1 MAYKFQAGDA
11 TLSGSVT
18 LVAYQD
24 LLFESDGVSDIGTAA
39 SEVGVTYTTRLTAS
53 VGISGSAIF
62 ADNFYGNGSNLTG
75 VSAVDTTVTG
85 SSANTDLQLVLV
97 QNVGTD
103 VSLAADNAGA
113 IAFNPSTNLLSSIGD
128 IAAVDLSGS
137 DVVAG
142 KSVLLGQNG
151 NIGAT
156 GHTDL
161 ITLSTNSVVVEG
173 AISGAL
179 SISGKSVLLGQN
191 GNIGAIGHTD
201 LITLSTNSVVVEG
214 AISGSTSLA
223 GKSLVLGQNGVIGA
237 TGDTNLITLAS
248 NLVTVEGTIS
258 GSDALSGKSV
268 LLGQNGV
275 IGPVGDTD
283 LIALSTNKVTVS
295 GVLSGSGALQGP
307 SLSLNAA
314 SIATD
319 GDLAAVAGTFTGA
332 ISGSSTLSAAGAVQL
347 DGADD
352 GVAFVAADNLYFRD
366 AGTGQMRRD
375 SFSDVM
381 EVAAGTVTDTGI
393 ENTSGVLSFALA
405 SLTEAAVATTDYVV
419 FADATDSDS
428 IKKEAVDDLM
438 EIGMSLLS
446 EVPMAIGSDFLVFS
460 DATDSN
466 KGARIK
472 MKSFIAAAADGTSI
486 TSSNG
491 VLSVIGAQNID
502 VDTVGNASFQL
513 TSAGMNYATASIS
526 TNVTYTLPA
535 SPSTGDIVYI
545 KLAGVTPGKHVVI
558 SGSSMQMIDGTSTI
572 TASSGYAGIS
582 LCYVASDIWRIF

>member
-97 QNVGTD
+97 QNVGSD

-191 GNIGAIGHTD
+191 GNIGAVGDAD
-201 LITLSTNSVVVEG
+201 LLALATNSLTVNGAVGATG
-214 AISGSTSLA
+214 AISGSSTLTI
-223 GKSLVLGQNGVIGA
+223 VGA
-237 TGDTNLITLAS
+237 ANF
-248 NLVTVEGTIS
+248 
-258 GSDALSGKSV
+258 
-268 LLGQNGV
+268 
-275 IGPVGDTD
+275 
-283 LIALSTNKVTVS
+283 
-295 GVLSGSGALQGP
+295 GA
-307 SLSLNAA
+307 AAYA
-314 SIATD
+314 SIAAD

-332 ISGSSTLSAAGAVQL
+332 ISGSSTLSAAGNVQL

-352 GVAFVAADNLYFRD
+352 SAAFVAADDVYFRD
-366 AGTGQMRRD
+366 AGSGQMRRD
-375 SFSDVM
+375 SWSDIMAVT
-381 EVAAGTVTDTGI
+381 AGDGI
-393 ENTSGVLSFALA
+393 TNTSGVLS
-405 SLTEAAVATTDYVV
+405 VA
-419 FADATDSDS
+419 
-428 IKKEAVDDLM
+428 
-438 EIGMSLLS
+438 
-446 EVPMAIGSDFLVFS
+446 
-460 DATDSN
+460 
-466 KGARIK
+466 
-472 MKSFIAAAADGTSI
+472 GT
-486 TSSNG
+486 
-491 VLSVIGAQNID
+491 QNID
-502 VDTVGNASFQL
+502 VDTIGNASRQL
-513 TSAGMNYATASIS
+513 TSMGINYATASI
-526 TNVTYTLPA
+526 TANRTFTLPT
-535 SPSTGDIVYI
+535 SPSSGDVIYV
-545 KLAGVTPGKHVVI
+545 KFAGFSGGKHAVI
-558 SGSSMQMIDGTSTI
+558 SGSGMQLIDGATAI
-572 TASSGYAGIS
+572 TASSAYASVS
-582 LCYVASDIWRIF
+582 LVYVASDVWRIF

>member
-53 VGISGSAIF
+53 VGLSGSAIF

-75 VSAVDTTVTG
+75 VSAADTTVTG

-97 QNVGTD
+97 QNVGSD

-191 GNIGAIGHTD
+191 GNIGAVGDAD
-201 LITLSTNSVVVEG
+201 LLALATNSLTVNGAVGATG
-214 AISGSTSLA
+214 AISGSSTLTI
-223 GKSLVLGQNGVIGA
+223 VGA
-237 TGDTNLITLAS
+237 ANF
-248 NLVTVEGTIS
+248 
-258 GSDALSGKSV
+258 
-268 LLGQNGV
+268 
-275 IGPVGDTD
+275 
-283 LIALSTNKVTVS
+283 
-295 GVLSGSGALQGP
+295 GA
-307 SLSLNAA
+307 AAYA
-314 SIATD
+314 SIAAD

-332 ISGSSTLSAAGAVQL
+332 ISGSSTLSAAGNVQL

-352 GVAFVAADNLYFRD
+352 SAAFVAADDVYFRD
-366 AGTGQMRRD
+366 AGSGQMRRD
-375 SFSDVM
+375 SWSDIMAVT
-381 EVAAGTVTDTGI
+381 AGDGI
-393 ENTSGVLSFALA
+393 TNTSGVLS
-405 SLTEAAVATTDYVV
+405 VA
-419 FADATDSDS
+419 
-428 IKKEAVDDLM
+428 
-438 EIGMSLLS
+438 
-446 EVPMAIGSDFLVFS
+446 
-460 DATDSN
+460 
-466 KGARIK
+466 
-472 MKSFIAAAADGTSI
+472 GT
-486 TSSNG
+486 
-491 VLSVIGAQNID
+491 QNID
-502 VDTVGNASFQL
+502 VDTIGNASRQL
-513 TSAGMNYATASIS
+513 TSMGINYATASI
-526 TNVTYTLPA
+526 TANRTFTLPT
-535 SPSTGDIVYI
+535 SPSSGDVIYV
-545 KLAGVTPGKHVVI
+545 KFAGFSGGKHAVI
-558 SGSSMQMIDGTSTI
+558 SGSGMQLIDGATAI
-572 TASSGYAGIS
+572 TASSAYASVS
-582 LCYVASDIWRIF
+582 LVYVASDVWRIF

>member
-103 VSLAADNAGA
+103 VSLAADSAGA
-113 IAFNPSTNLLSSIGD
+113 IAFNPSTNLLSSTGAIVAGTS
-128 IAAVDLSGS
+128 LSASTSLG
-137 DVVAG
+137 G

-151 NIGAT
+151 NIGAV
-156 GHTDL
+156 GDADL
-161 ITLSTNSVVVEG
+161 ITLASNSVAV
-173 AISGAL
+173 A
-179 SISGKSVLLGQN
+179 
-191 GNIGAIGHTD
+191 
-201 LITLSTNSVVVEG
+201 G

-258 GSDALSGKSV
+258 GSDTLSGKSV
-268 LLGQNGV
+268 LLGQNGF
-275 IGPVGDTD
+275 IGAVGDTD
-283 LIALSTNKVTVS
+283 LLKLATNSLIVN

-307 SLSLNAA
+307 SLSLNGA

-332 ISGSSTLSAAGAVQL
+332 ISGSSTLSAAGNVQL

-352 GVAFVAADNLYFRD
+352 SAAFVAADNVYFRD
-366 AGTGQMRRD
+366 AGDGLMKRD
-375 SFSDVM
+375 SWSDIM
-381 EVAAGTVTDTGI
+381 EVAAGTVTTTGI
-393 ENTSGVLSFALA
+393 ENSSGVLSFALS
-405 SLTEAAVATTDYVV
+405 SLTDTAIQTTDYIV
-419 FADATDSDS
+419 FADANNSDGLRKDAIDDVAEILPALCDEAAIAVNTDY
-428 IKKEAVDDLM
+428 
-438 EIGMSLLS
+438 LS
-446 EVPMAIGSDFLVFS
+446 YIDGGVSGTGAKTKISSFVAAI
-460 DATDSN
+460 
-466 KGARIK
+466 
-472 MKSFIAAAADGTSI
+472 ADGTSI
-486 TSSNG
+486 SASNG
-491 VLSVIGAQNID
+491 QLSVLGAQNID
-502 VDTVGNASFQL
+502 VDTIGNASKQL
-513 TSAGMNYATASIS
+513 TSNGMNYATASI
-526 TNVTYTLPA
+526 TVNRTFTLPA
-535 SPSTGDIVYI
+535 SPSTGDIVYV
-545 KLAGVTPGKHVVI
+545 KFAGFSGGKHAVI
-558 SGSSMQMIDGTSTI
+558 SGSGMQLIDGATAI
-572 TASSGYAGIS
+572 TASSAYASVS
-582 LCYVASDIWRIF
+582 LVYVASDVWRIF

>member
-75 VSAVDTTVTG
+75 VSAADTTVTG

-97 QNVGTD
+97 QNVGSD

-191 GNIGAIGHTD
+191 GNIGAVGDAD
-201 LITLSTNSVVVEG
+201 LLALATNSLTVNGAVGATG
-214 AISGSTSLA
+214 AISGSSTLTI
-223 GKSLVLGQNGVIGA
+223 VGA
-237 TGDTNLITLAS
+237 ANF
-248 NLVTVEGTIS
+248 
-258 GSDALSGKSV
+258 
-268 LLGQNGV
+268 
-275 IGPVGDTD
+275 
-283 LIALSTNKVTVS
+283 
-295 GVLSGSGALQGP
+295 GA
-307 SLSLNAA
+307 AAYA
-314 SIATD
+314 SIAAD

-332 ISGSSTLSAAGAVQL
+332 ISGSSTLSAAGNVQL

-352 GVAFVAADNLYFRD
+352 SAAFVAADDVYFRD
-366 AGTGQMRRD
+366 AGSGQMRRD
-375 SFSDVM
+375 SWSDIM
-381 EVAAGTVTDTGI
+381 EVTAGDGI
-393 ENTSGVLSFALA
+393 TNTSGVLS
-405 SLTEAAVATTDYVV
+405 VA
-419 FADATDSDS
+419 
-428 IKKEAVDDLM
+428 
-438 EIGMSLLS
+438 
-446 EVPMAIGSDFLVFS
+446 
-460 DATDSN
+460 
-466 KGARIK
+466 
-472 MKSFIAAAADGTSI
+472 GT
-486 TSSNG
+486 
-491 VLSVIGAQNID
+491 QNID
-502 VDTVGNASFQL
+502 VDTIGNASRQL
-513 TSAGMNYATASIS
+513 TSMGINYATASI
-526 TNVTYTLPA
+526 TVNRTFTLPA
-535 SPSTGDIVYI
+535 APSSGDVIYV
-545 KLAGVTPGKHVVI
+545 KFAGFSGGKHAVI
-558 SGSSMQMIDGTSTI
+558 SGSGMQLIDGATAI
-572 TASSGYAGIS
+572 TASSAYASVS
-582 LCYVASDIWRIF
+582 LVYVASDVWRIF

>member
-53 VGISGSAIF
+53 VGLSGSAIF

-97 QNVGTD
+97 QNVGSD

-191 GNIGAIGHTD
+191 GNIGAVGDAD
-201 LITLSTNSVVVEG
+201 LLALATNSLTVNGAVGATG
-214 AISGSTSLA
+214 AISGSSTLTI
-223 GKSLVLGQNGVIGA
+223 VGA
-237 TGDTNLITLAS
+237 ANF
-248 NLVTVEGTIS
+248 
-258 GSDALSGKSV
+258 
-268 LLGQNGV
+268 
-275 IGPVGDTD
+275 
-283 LIALSTNKVTVS
+283 
-295 GVLSGSGALQGP
+295 GA
-307 SLSLNAA
+307 AAYA
-314 SIATD
+314 SIAAD

-332 ISGSSTLSAAGAVQL
+332 ISGSSTLSAAGNVQL

-352 GVAFVAADNLYFRD
+352 SAAFVAADDVYFRD
-366 AGTGQMRRD
+366 AGSGQMRRD
-375 SFSDVM
+375 SWSDIMAVT
-381 EVAAGTVTDTGI
+381 AGDGI
-393 ENTSGVLSFALA
+393 TNTSGVLS
-405 SLTEAAVATTDYVV
+405 VA
-419 FADATDSDS
+419 
-428 IKKEAVDDLM
+428 
-438 EIGMSLLS
+438 
-446 EVPMAIGSDFLVFS
+446 
-460 DATDSN
+460 
-466 KGARIK
+466 
-472 MKSFIAAAADGTSI
+472 GT
-486 TSSNG
+486 
-491 VLSVIGAQNID
+491 QNID
-502 VDTVGNASFQL
+502 VDTIGNASRQL
-513 TSAGMNYATASIS
+513 TSMGINYATASI
-526 TNVTYTLPA
+526 TANRTFTLPT
-535 SPSTGDIVYI
+535 SPSSGDVIYV
-545 KLAGVTPGKHVVI
+545 KFAGFSGGKHAVI
-558 SGSSMQMIDGTSTI
+558 SGSGMQLIDGATAI
-572 TASSGYAGIS
+572 TASSAYASVS
-582 LCYVASDIWRIF
+582 LVYVASDVWRIF

>member
-191 GNIGAIGHTD
+191 GNIGAVGDAD
-201 LITLSTNSVVVEG
+201 LLALATNSLTVNGAVGATG
-214 AISGSTSLA
+214 AISGSSTLTI
-223 GKSLVLGQNGVIGA
+223 VGA
-237 TGDTNLITLAS
+237 ANF
-248 NLVTVEGTIS
+248 
-258 GSDALSGKSV
+258 
-268 LLGQNGV
+268 
-275 IGPVGDTD
+275 
-283 LIALSTNKVTVS
+283 
-295 GVLSGSGALQGP
+295 GA
-307 SLSLNAA
+307 AAYA
-314 SIATD
+314 SIAAD

-332 ISGSSTLSAAGAVQL
+332 ISGSSTLSAAGNVQL

-352 GVAFVAADNLYFRD
+352 SAAFVAADDVYFRD
-366 AGTGQMRRD
+366 AGSGQMRRD
-375 SFSDVM
+375 SWSDIMGVT
-381 EVAAGTVTDTGI
+381 AGDGI
-393 ENTSGVLSFALA
+393 TNTSGVLS
-405 SLTEAAVATTDYVV
+405 VA
-419 FADATDSDS
+419 
-428 IKKEAVDDLM
+428 
-438 EIGMSLLS
+438 
-446 EVPMAIGSDFLVFS
+446 
-460 DATDSN
+460 
-466 KGARIK
+466 
-472 MKSFIAAAADGTSI
+472 GT
-486 TSSNG
+486 
-491 VLSVIGAQNID
+491 QNID
-502 VDTVGNASFQL
+502 VDTIGNASRQL
-513 TSAGMNYATASIS
+513 TSMGINYATASI
-526 TNVTYTLPA
+526 TANRTFTLPT
-535 SPSTGDIVYI
+535 SPSSGDVIYV
-545 KLAGVTPGKHVVI
+545 KFAGFSGGKHAVI
-558 SGSSMQMIDGTSTI
+558 SGSGMQLIDGATAI
-572 TASSGYAGIS
+572 TASSAYASVS
-582 LCYVASDIWRIF
+582 LVYVASDVWRIF

>member
-97 QNVGTD
+97 QNVGSD

-191 GNIGAIGHTD
+191 GNIGAVGDAD
-201 LITLSTNSVVVEG
+201 LLALATNSLTVNGAVGATG
-214 AISGSTSLA
+214 AISGSSTLTI
-223 GKSLVLGQNGVIGA
+223 VGA
-237 TGDTNLITLAS
+237 ANF
-248 NLVTVEGTIS
+248 
-258 GSDALSGKSV
+258 
-268 LLGQNGV
+268 
-275 IGPVGDTD
+275 
-283 LIALSTNKVTVS
+283 
-295 GVLSGSGALQGP
+295 GA
-307 SLSLNAA
+307 AAYA
-314 SIATD
+314 SIAAD

-332 ISGSSTLSAAGAVQL
+332 ISGSSTLSAAGNVQL

-352 GVAFVAADNLYFRD
+352 SAAFVAADDVYFRD
-366 AGTGQMRRD
+366 AGSGQMRRD
-375 SFSDVM
+375 SWSDIM
-381 EVAAGTVTDTGI
+381 EVTAGDGI
-393 ENTSGVLSFALA
+393 TNTSGVLS
-405 SLTEAAVATTDYVV
+405 VA
-419 FADATDSDS
+419 
-428 IKKEAVDDLM
+428 
-438 EIGMSLLS
+438 
-446 EVPMAIGSDFLVFS
+446 
-460 DATDSN
+460 
-466 KGARIK
+466 
-472 MKSFIAAAADGTSI
+472 GT
-486 TSSNG
+486 
-491 VLSVIGAQNID
+491 QNID
-502 VDTVGNASFQL
+502 VDTIGNASRQL
-513 TSAGMNYATASIS
+513 TSMGINYATASI
-526 TNVTYTLPA
+526 TANRTFTLPT
-535 SPSTGDIVYI
+535 SPSSGDVIYV
-545 KLAGVTPGKHVVI
+545 KFAGFSGGKHAVI
-558 SGSSMQMIDGTSTI
+558 SGSGMQLIDGATAI
-572 TASSGYAGIS
+572 TASSAYASVS
-582 LCYVASDIWRIF
+582 LVYVASDVWRIF

>member
-97 QNVGTD
+97 QNVGSD

-191 GNIGAIGHTD
+191 GNIGAVGDAD
-201 LITLSTNSVVVEG
+201 LLALATNSLTVNGAVGATG
-214 AISGSTSLA
+214 AISGSSTLTI
-223 GKSLVLGQNGVIGA
+223 VGA
-237 TGDTNLITLAS
+237 ANF
-248 NLVTVEGTIS
+248 
-258 GSDALSGKSV
+258 
-268 LLGQNGV
+268 
-275 IGPVGDTD
+275 
-283 LIALSTNKVTVS
+283 
-295 GVLSGSGALQGP
+295 GA
-307 SLSLNAA
+307 AAYA
-314 SIATD
+314 SIAAD

-332 ISGSSTLSAAGAVQL
+332 ISGSSTLSAAGNVQL

-352 GVAFVAADNLYFRD
+352 SAAFVAADDVYFRD
-366 AGTGQMRRD
+366 AGSGQMRRD
-375 SFSDVM
+375 SWSDIMAVT
-381 EVAAGTVTDTGI
+381 AGDGI
-393 ENTSGVLSFALA
+393 TNTSGVLS
-405 SLTEAAVATTDYVV
+405 VA
-419 FADATDSDS
+419 
-428 IKKEAVDDLM
+428 
-438 EIGMSLLS
+438 
-446 EVPMAIGSDFLVFS
+446 
-460 DATDSN
+460 
-466 KGARIK
+466 
-472 MKSFIAAAADGTSI
+472 GT
-486 TSSNG
+486 
-491 VLSVIGAQNID
+491 QNID
-502 VDTVGNASFQL
+502 VDTIGNASRQL
-513 TSAGMNYATASIS
+513 TSMGINYATASI
-526 TNVTYTLPA
+526 TVNRTFTLPA
-535 SPSTGDIVYI
+535 APSSGDVIYV
-545 KLAGVTPGKHVVI
+545 KFAGFSGGKHAVI
-558 SGSSMQMIDGTSTI
+558 SGSGMQLIDGATAI
-572 TASSGYAGIS
+572 TASSAYASVS
-582 LCYVASDIWRIF
+582 LVYVASDVWRIF

>member
-75 VSAVDTTVTG
+75 VSAADTTVTG

-97 QNVGTD
+97 QNVGSD

-191 GNIGAIGHTD
+191 GNIGAVGDAD
-201 LITLSTNSVVVEG
+201 LLALATNSLTVNGAVGATG
-214 AISGSTSLA
+214 AISGSSTLTI
-223 GKSLVLGQNGVIGA
+223 VGA
-237 TGDTNLITLAS
+237 ANF
-248 NLVTVEGTIS
+248 
-258 GSDALSGKSV
+258 
-268 LLGQNGV
+268 
-275 IGPVGDTD
+275 
-283 LIALSTNKVTVS
+283 
-295 GVLSGSGALQGP
+295 GA
-307 SLSLNAA
+307 AAYA
-314 SIATD
+314 SIAAD

-332 ISGSSTLSAAGAVQL
+332 ISGSSTLSAAGNVQL

-352 GVAFVAADNLYFRD
+352 SAAFVAADDVYFRD
-366 AGTGQMRRD
+366 AGSGQMRRD
-375 SFSDVM
+375 SWSDIMAVT
-381 EVAAGTVTDTGI
+381 AGDGI
-393 ENTSGVLSFALA
+393 TNTSGVLS
-405 SLTEAAVATTDYVV
+405 VA
-419 FADATDSDS
+419 
-428 IKKEAVDDLM
+428 
-438 EIGMSLLS
+438 
-446 EVPMAIGSDFLVFS
+446 
-460 DATDSN
+460 
-466 KGARIK
+466 
-472 MKSFIAAAADGTSI
+472 GT
-486 TSSNG
+486 
-491 VLSVIGAQNID
+491 QNID
-502 VDTVGNASFQL
+502 VDTIGNASRQL
-513 TSAGMNYATASIS
+513 TSMGINYATASI
-526 TNVTYTLPA
+526 TANRTFTLPT
-535 SPSTGDIVYI
+535 SPSSGDVIYV
-545 KLAGVTPGKHVVI
+545 KFAGFSGGKHAVI
-558 SGSSMQMIDGTSTI
+558 SGSGMQLIDGATAI
-572 TASSGYAGIS
+572 TASSAYASVS
-582 LCYVASDIWRIF
+582 LVYVASDVWRIF

>member
-191 GNIGAIGHTD
+191 GNIGAVGDAD
-201 LITLSTNSVVVEG
+201 LLALATNSLTVNGAVGATG
-214 AISGSTSLA
+214 AISGSSTLTI
-223 GKSLVLGQNGVIGA
+223 VGA
-237 TGDTNLITLAS
+237 ANF
-248 NLVTVEGTIS
+248 
-258 GSDALSGKSV
+258 
-268 LLGQNGV
+268 
-275 IGPVGDTD
+275 
-283 LIALSTNKVTVS
+283 
-295 GVLSGSGALQGP
+295 GA
-307 SLSLNAA
+307 AAYA
-314 SIATD
+314 SIAAD

-332 ISGSSTLSAAGAVQL
+332 ISGSSTLSAAGNVQL

-352 GVAFVAADNLYFRD
+352 SAAFVAADDVYFRD
-366 AGTGQMRRD
+366 AGSGQMRRD
-375 SFSDVM
+375 SWSDIMAVT
-381 EVAAGTVTDTGI
+381 AGDGI
-393 ENTSGVLSFALA
+393 TNTSGVLS
-405 SLTEAAVATTDYVV
+405 VA
-419 FADATDSDS
+419 
-428 IKKEAVDDLM
+428 
-438 EIGMSLLS
+438 
-446 EVPMAIGSDFLVFS
+446 
-460 DATDSN
+460 
-466 KGARIK
+466 
-472 MKSFIAAAADGTSI
+472 GT
-486 TSSNG
+486 
-491 VLSVIGAQNID
+491 QNID
-502 VDTVGNASFQL
+502 VDTIGNASRQL
-513 TSAGMNYATASIS
+513 TSMGINYATASI
-526 TNVTYTLPA
+526 TANRTFTLPT
-535 SPSTGDIVYI
+535 SPSSGDVIYV
-545 KLAGVTPGKHVVI
+545 KFAGFSGGKHAVI
-558 SGSSMQMIDGTSTI
+558 SGSGMQLIDGATAI
-572 TASSGYAGIS
+572 TASSAYASVS
-582 LCYVASDIWRIF
+582 LVYVASDVWRIF

>member
-1 MAYKFQAGDA
+1 MAYKFQSGDA

-18 LVAYQD
+18 LVTYQD
-24 LLFESDGVSDIGTAA
+24 LLFETDAASNIGTAA
-39 SEVGVTYTTRLTAS
+39 KAVGITYSDRLTAS
-53 VGISGSAIF
+53 VAVSASAVY
-62 ADNFYGNGSNLTG
+62 ADNFYGNASGLTG
-75 VSAVDTTVTG
+75 VPGSETAKVTG
-85 SSANTDLQLVLV
+85 SNQAADLAFVLV
-97 QNVGTD
+97 GNTGNTQT
-103 VSLAADNAGA
+103 LAIDNAGA

-137 DVVAG
+137 DVLA
-142 KSVLLGQNG
+142 
-151 NIGAT
+151 
-156 GHTDL
+156 
-161 ITLSTNSVVVEG
+161 
-173 AISGAL
+173 
-179 SISGKSVLLGQN
+179 GKSVLLGQN

-393 ENTSGVLSFALA
+393 ENTSGVLSFALG

-419 FADATDSDS
+419 FADATDSDN